1 MSHELN
7 VIKVILLPNV
17 VVVDDRLDTQVSFYG
32 SYRGGVKNGS
42 FETVGS
48 FVPAPHNIFFEANSK
63 QQNGFGCHYEY
74 RANQSPTTT
83 ASSLVL
89 FVFDKRSRKSRRAT
103 RERPLVANSQYRHLS
118 A

>member
-17 VVVDDRLDTQVSFYG
+17 VVVDDKLDTQVSFYG

-48 FVPAPHNIFFEANSK
+48 FDL
-63 QQNGFGCHYEY
+63 CLL
-74 RANQSPTTT
+74 PTTSSSRLIVNNRT
-83 ASSLVL
+83 ALAAITNIVPTSHRQPQQAVL
-89 FVFDKRSRKSRRAT
+89 FCLYST
-103 RERPLVANSQYRHLS
+103 NGRERVAVLQGRDPLLPILS
-118 A
+118 TDI